1 MNARTN
7 VQTSVW
13 ERTLTLPIA
22 LPILL
27 LGGFALRVLFIG
39 SSGFTVDINT
49 FVAWTLSL
57 LSNGLTHFYDK
68 TSFADYPPGYFY
80 ILAIFGH
87 LWAPFRALD
96 PQYALLRVVVKLPAV
111 LADLGVGA
119 LIYAIGLR
127 FAKPAIALGA
137 AAIYILNPATI
148 MTSADWGQVDSIAA
162 GLALLAFYFL
172 LKSTDEAPGRI
183 SRYIPAAWVTLAY
196 SLLIKPQA
204 SVLIALMVA
213 FAFADRSRL
222 RDRLIATAIGIAASI
237 VFTILIV
244 LPFHP
249 TANPIAALQWLLQR
263 YEFGSSVYPDNSVNA
278 FNLWAIKGEM
288 WQKDALSIGFWG
300 VQFPQYAWGIALL
313 VAAVAL
319 IVWRYLQERTNA
331 ALMEAATLSLLA
343 FFILSTR
350 MHERYSFDAVT
361 FCIACIPIARRYLWG
376 AIALTVVLFANLVYS
391 LQYLAFV
398 NHPTPGVD
406 AYNMWGALT
415 HFYALIAVGTF
426 FVLGYTYL
434 GSAPEPAEAVSRR
447 EQKIERDERDVPQAY
462 ETRAYYDPREGL
474 SVMNALDYL
483 VMSVFGVASFLLSY
497 IRYWYPPTKI
507 FDEIYF
513 ARAAEE
519 YLRNMRIYENTH
531 PPFSKLLVTLSV
543 MMFGGLAHGDNSFGW
558 RFLDVVFGAIVVM
571 LLYAFAKR
579 VTGSIVFSSI
589 AAFFLMT
596 DGMHFVQ
603 SRIATPEGFVV
614 VFSLAAVYAF
624 YRFWIASQVEMRA
637 HTVIPPWAFASAV
650 AASIVSGAIVVLIW
664 NLIWSHF
671 HPPGHLDAAS
681 SVIVGLY
688 VACLKYVGWRYWLLP
703 RWFADGATEYTFPE
717 GSLALVRGANRTL
730 YTLDGGRIETAGG
743 KAKITAGAV
752 SQNRAGALVYAGDT
766 YSIAYRPEPSVTYE
780 TPEAEAKYE
789 NNEIRVGDAREK
801 GSSATLW
808 LIVFTIALG
817 LLVSSKWYGVMGFG
831 VSFCV
836 LIFVW
841 LQRYFAERGPAL
853 WGNPRGFRLDG
864 ALATIL
870 FISATVYALVWV
882 PDLVRHSPDPNE
894 IHNFNDVVYRQYTMF
909 EYHDKLVAKHPY
921 SSYWYQWPI
930 DYIPVAYYYEDHRA
944 NKQDPNGCCVEE
956 ITSMPNPLNMWLGLV
971 SVPIVAVLAWR
982 RKNKAYALIVLTY
995 LLQWLPWMRSPRIT
1009 FAYHFYVD
1017 IPLICLCN
1025 AIILQQLWLRF
1036 KDADVGARRWA
1047 MAGVVATVVLIG
1059 SAFIFFYPIL
1069 ASIPITWNEWH
1080 ERMWL
1085 PTWIIGPYG

>member
-1 MNARTN
+1 VNARTN

-13 ERTLTLPIA
+13 ERTLTLPYA

-27 LGGFALRVLFIG
+27 LLGFALRMLFIG
-39 SSGFTVDINT
+39 SSGFTVDVNT

-57 LSNGLTHFYDK
+57 LSNGLSHFYAK
-68 TSFADYPPGYFY
+68 TGFADYPPGYFY

-87 LWAPFRALD
+87 LWAPLRGLD

-119 LIYAIGLR
+119 LIYALGLR

-137 AAIYILNPATI
+137 AAIYILSPATI
-148 MTSADWGQVDSIAA
+148 MTSADWGQVDSIAG
-162 GLALLAFYFL
+162 GLALLGVYLL
-172 LKSTDEAPGRI
+172 LKSTDETPGRI
-183 SRYIPAAWVTLAY
+183 SALIPAAWIALTY

-204 SVLIALMVA
+204 AVLIALFVA
-213 FAFADRSRL
+213 FALSDRARL
-222 RDRLIATAIGIAASI
+222 RERLIATALGIGGAV

-249 TANPIAALQWLLQR
+249 TANPLDAMQWLLAR
-263 YEFGSSVYPDNSVNA
+263 YEFASNVYAYNSVNA
-278 FNLWAIKGEM
+278 FNLWAIKGLL
-288 WQKDALSIGFWG
+288 WQKDSLPIGFSPLM
-300 VQFPQYAWGIALL
+300 FPQYLWGIALVLAAL
-313 VAAVAL
+313 VLVL
-319 IVWRYLQERTNA
+319 WRYLQERTPA
-331 ALMEAATLSLLA
+331 ALMEASTIALLA

-350 MHERYSFDAVT
+350 MHERYSFDAVL
-361 FCIACIPIARRYLWG
+361 FCTACVPLGRRYLWG
-376 AIALTVVLFANLVYS
+376 SLALTVVLFANLIYS
-391 LQYLAFV
+391 LQYLV
-398 NHPTPGVD
+398 LVTNQTPGVD
-406 AYNMWGALT
+406 PHNLWGPLT
-415 HFYALIAVGTF
+415 SFYAVIAVGTF
-426 FVLGYTYL
+426 FVLGYVFL
-434 GSAPEPAEAVSRR
+434 GSTAEATMVTQ
-447 EQKIERDERDVPQAY
+447 EQQQQGKEKKIERESHAY
-462 ETRAYYDPREGL
+462 FNPREGL
-474 SVMNALDYL
+474 SVMQAVDYL
-483 VMSVFGVASFLLSY
+483 AMSAFGVASFVLSFL
-497 IRYWYPPTKI
+497 RYWYPPTKI

-543 MMFGGLAHGDNSFGW
+543 MLFGGLAHGDNSFGW
-558 RFLDVVFGAIVVM
+558 RFLDVVFGALVVM
-571 LLYAFAKR
+571 LLFAFAKR
-579 VTGSIVFSSI
+579 ITGSTIFASV

-603 SRIATPEGFVV
+603 SRIATPEGIVV

-624 YRFWIASQVEMRA
+624 YRFWIASQVEMRQ
-637 HTVIPPWAFASAV
+637 HTVVPRLALAIGV
-650 AASIVSGAIVVLIW
+650 AASLASGAIVVGAWDLIW
-664 NLIWSHF
+664 MRL
-671 HPPGHLDAAS
+671 PAPGRLDAAS
-681 SVIVGLY
+681 SVIVVLY
-688 VACLKYVGWRYWLLP
+688 VAAGVYLALRYLFFP
-703 RWFADGATEYTFPE
+703 RWYSDGATEYTFPD
-717 GSLALVRGANRTL
+717 GSYALVEGASRTL
-730 YTLDGGRIETAGG
+730 FTPDGGRVESSGSG
-743 KAKITAGAV
+743 KAKITAGDV
-752 SQNRAGALVYAGDT
+752 SQNRAGALVYSGDA
-766 YSIAYRPEPSVTYE
+766 YSISYRSDPSVTYE
-780 TPEAEAKYE
+780 TPDGDASFAQ
-789 NNEIRVGDAREK
+789 NEIRAGDAREQ

-841 LQRYFAERGPAL
+841 LQRIWRDRAPAL

-882 PDLVRHSPDPNE
+882 PDLIRQSPDPNE

-909 EYHDKLVAKHPY
+909 MYHDKLVAKHPY
-921 SSYWYQWPI
+921 SSYWFQWPI
-930 DYIPVAYYYEDHRA
+930 DYIPVAYFYQDHR
-944 NKQDPNGCCVEE
+944 NNVKDPSGCCVEE
-956 ITSMPNPLNMWLGLV
+956 ITSMPNPLNMWMGLV
-971 SVPIVAVLAWR
+971 SVPIVGFLAWR
-982 RKNKAYALIVLTY
+982 RKNKAYALVVLTY

-1025 AIILQQLWLRF
+1025 AIVLQQLWLRY
-1036 KDADVGARRWA
+1036 KDSGLISRRWA
-1047 MAGVVATVVLIG
+1047 MAAIVAVVVLIG
-1059 SAFIFFYPIL
+1059 SAFVFFYPIL
-1069 ASIPITWNEWH
+1069 AAVPITWNQWH